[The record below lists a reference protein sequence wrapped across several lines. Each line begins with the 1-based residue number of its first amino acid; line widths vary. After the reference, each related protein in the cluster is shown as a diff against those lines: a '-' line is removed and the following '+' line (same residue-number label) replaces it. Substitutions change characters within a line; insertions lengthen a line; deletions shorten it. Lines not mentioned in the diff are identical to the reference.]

1 MAMQILRDLKGL
13 NVLVVHPADAEGR
26 SLTEHLRRIGC
37 RVDAQWPVP
46 DHIPPQCDVV
56 MLAVEQENRDKLVRF
71 ARSYDGVPPT
81 LIAMVDYEN
90 PSTLQVVLEI
100 GALAV
105 VERPVRPF
113 GLLTNLTLARSLWLE
128 RAEHAKRL
136 AKVER
141 KLAGVQ
147 KIQKAKSILMGSQG
161 LSEEEAYQI
170 IRKQAMAKRVPM
182 DEMAMAI
189 INAHDLL
196 NVQSLL
202 NSGPK
207 RG

>member
-1 MAMQILRDLKGL
+1 MQILRDLKGL
-13 NVLVVHPADAEGR
+13 NVLVVHPPDAEGR

-37 RVDAQWPVP
+37 RVEAQWPVP
-46 DHIPPQCDVV
+46 DRIPPNCDVL
-56 MLAVEQENRDKLVRF
+56 MLVVEQESRDKVMRF
-71 ARSYDGVPPT
+71 ARSYDGVAPT

-90 PSTLQVVLEI
+90 PSTLQMVLEI

-105 VERPVRPF
+105 VDRPVRPF
-113 GLLTNLTLARSLWLE
+113 GLLTNLTIARSLWVE

-147 KIQKAKSILMGSQG
+147 KIQKAKSILMASQN
-161 LSEEEAYQI
+161 LSEEEAYQT
-170 IRKQAMAKRVPM
+170 IRKQAMSKRVPM

-196 NVQSLL
+196 NPQNLL
-202 NSGPK
+202 NFGPK

>member
-46 DHIPPQCDVV
+46 DHIPTQCDVV